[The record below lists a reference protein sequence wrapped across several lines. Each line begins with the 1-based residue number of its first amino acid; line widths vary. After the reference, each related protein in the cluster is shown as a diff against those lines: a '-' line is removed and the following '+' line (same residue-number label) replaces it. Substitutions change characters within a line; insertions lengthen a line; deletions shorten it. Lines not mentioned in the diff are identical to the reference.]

1 MYFEDFEKEVFLAVK
16 RLPAKYRKIL
26 EKEGI
31 TVIPREKVPLKIKE
45 SYPGS
50 LVFGVFTGTSL
61 KDRSVKYVYPEPTRI
76 EIYMESFE
84 KAYGRDLSDRVCERI
99 YRTVIHE
106 IAHYFGFDEDEVR
119 ARGY

>member
-1 MYFEDFEKEVFLAVK
+1 VYFEDFEKEVSLAVK
-16 RLPAKYRKIL
+16 RLPSKYRAILDREEIKI
-26 EKEGI
+26 
-31 TVIPREKVPLKIKE
+31 IPREKVPLKIRE
-45 SYPGS
+45 AYPGS
-50 LVFGVFTGTSL
+50 IVFGVFTGTSL
-61 KDRSVKYVYPEPTRI
+61 KDRSVNYAYPEPTRI

-84 KAYGRDLSDRVCERI
+84 NAYGNELSDKVRERI